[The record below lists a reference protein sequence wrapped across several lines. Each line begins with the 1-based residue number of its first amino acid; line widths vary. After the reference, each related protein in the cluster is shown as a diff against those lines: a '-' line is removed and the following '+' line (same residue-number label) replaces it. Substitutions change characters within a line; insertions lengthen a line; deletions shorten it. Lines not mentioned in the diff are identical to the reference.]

1 MALPHIP
8 FTGAI
13 KQREGR
19 EDEEIA
25 APDGDRKDDILPHT
39 NTVRSYSTTLIS
51 LFSTVLLTAFFF
63 LSPREH
69 KTFGRGGRGTSR
81 GGERTGRKGR
91 GSWEDHRE
99 NGKEIGISWF
109 ENEQ

>member
-25 APDGDRKDDILPHT
+25 APDGDRKDDILPPT

-81 GGERTGRKGR
+81 ERGRK
-91 GSWEDHRE
+91 
-99 NGKEIGISWF
+99 NGEKGEGELGGPSGEWKRNWDF
-109 ENEQ
+109 MV